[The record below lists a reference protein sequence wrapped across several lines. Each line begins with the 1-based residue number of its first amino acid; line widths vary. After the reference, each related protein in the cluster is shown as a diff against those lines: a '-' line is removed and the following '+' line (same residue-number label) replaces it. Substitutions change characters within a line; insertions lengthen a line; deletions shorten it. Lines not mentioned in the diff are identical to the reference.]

1 MYFGHNR
8 LDNECHWDM
17 VRNMVIEANLYYL
30 GLMQSGGRTVCLGD
44 YVRPNTPYFPLN
56 CVTPNIICS
65 FII

>member
-30 GLMQSGGRTVCLGD
+30 GLMQLVGGWVCLGGL
-44 YVRPNTPYFPLN
+44 RPSKHTLFPLELRN
-56 CVTPNIICS
+56 S
-65 FII
+65 